1 MIVIAEGINGSGKTS
16 LCEQLERRT
25 RWPVFRSF
33 RRAGRNFN
41 EIVEGMR
48 QIGIPVNS
56 YIEDVLVAEVLGQ
69 VGRNVILDRSLP
81 SAIAYGSLYG
91 EFDENDPRIKSWM
104 DVWQESLLQ
113 GGGPVVYLY
122 LGCCYED
129 SKKRCKH
136 EKFPLED
143 EKDWWHVAT
152 QLDRTCGMVN
162 RIPKLSI
169 DTSGYG
175 PTVTLEVAKRFID
188 EHKRQNQGN
197 VSKGREFP
205 GWNCAHD

>member
-69 VGRNVILDRSLP
+69 VGRNVIVR
-81 SAIAYGSLYG
+81 
-91 EFDENDPRIKSWM
+91 
-104 DVWQESLLQ
+104 
-113 GGGPVVYLY
+113 
-122 LGCCYED
+122 
-129 SKKRCKH
+129 
-136 EKFPLED
+136 
-143 EKDWWHVAT
+143 
-152 QLDRTCGMVN
+152 
-162 RIPKLSI
+162 
-169 DTSGYG
+169 
-175 PTVTLEVAKRFID
+175 
-188 EHKRQNQGN
+188 
-197 VSKGREFP
+197 
-205 GWNCAHD
+205 